1 MARRRLDDKMV
12 PLSVRVTP
20 MQLSR
25 LERITAFDGLPT
37 QDHIR
42 RALDT
47 YINRYDKE
55 HGLRPLSESTN
66 NGEQP

>member
-55 HGLRPLSESTN
+55 HGLRPLSESPN
-66 NGEQP
+66 NGEQS